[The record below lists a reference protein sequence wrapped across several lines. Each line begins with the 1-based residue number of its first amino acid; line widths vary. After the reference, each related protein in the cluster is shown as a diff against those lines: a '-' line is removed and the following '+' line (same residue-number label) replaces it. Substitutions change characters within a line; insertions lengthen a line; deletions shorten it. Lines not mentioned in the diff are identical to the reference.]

1 MSSIAEHEWPVI
13 CFTEIMGFTTP
24 PRLKVSRRRR
34 ALAFTLPE
42 VVIAGSILAIAILG
56 ALSVMTQINRW
67 ACAARLRTLALALAQ
82 QKIDEI
88 LTTPWSV
95 NDSSNGTTPAALTVV
110 SPSTPQETNLPLDND
125 NFNNATGLS
134 SVFSSLDTPISG
146 SRMTTIKS
154 VGTRMVSATVIVSYK
169 YRGRDYTETMT
180 TLRTTDD
187 F

>member
-1 MSSIAEHEWPVI
+1 
-13 CFTEIMGFTTP
+13 MGFTTP
-24 PRLKVSRRRR
+24 LRLKVSRRRR
-34 ALAFTLPE
+34 ALAFTLTE
-42 VVIAGSILAIAILG
+42 VVIAGSILAVAILG
-56 ALSVMTQINRW
+56 ALSIMSQINRW

-95 NDSSNGTTPAALTVV
+95 NDATNGTTPAALTVV
-110 SPSTPQETNLPLDND
+110 TPSTPQETNLPLDND

-134 SVFSSLDTPISG
+134 SVFSSLDTPING

-154 VGTRMVSATVIVSYK
+154 AGTRMISASVVVSYT
-169 YRGRDYTETMT
+169 YRGHTYTETMN